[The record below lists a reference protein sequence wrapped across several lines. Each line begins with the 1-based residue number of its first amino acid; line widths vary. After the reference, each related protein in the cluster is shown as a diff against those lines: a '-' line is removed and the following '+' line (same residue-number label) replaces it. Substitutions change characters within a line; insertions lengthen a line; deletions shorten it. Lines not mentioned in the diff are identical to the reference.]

1 MLYLKK
7 LGNRKE
13 YDISPSESF
22 PRICSLNTAAV
33 IQHSSYIA
41 RHDRRIFLFSF
52 APTHQYK
59 CAYLYD
65 ILHLG
70 DFLCVAKKW
79 NENIHRILLNKIS

>member
-1 MLYLKK
+1 MHGCCALSKK
-7 LGNRKE
+7 LSNRKE

-59 CAYLYD
+59 CAYFYD
-65 ILHLG
+65 ILHIPI
-70 DFLCVAKKW
+70 FYV
-79 NENIHRILLNKIS
+79 NIITKN